1 MIKGFEKITHELTE
15 EEKKLIQPFIVGLS
29 KKIGKENAI
38 SNKTIRQKFQE
49 NRSLKISDVRVR
61 KVINHIRRND
71 LLPLL
76 CSNSKGYYIAK
87 TRDEVNDYLIGLK
100 QRISEQQ
107 TIHDSIKRQFEKKI
121 LNS

>member
-15 EEKKLIQPFIVGLS
+15 EEMLLIQPFIVGLS
-29 KKIGKENAI
+29 KKVGKENAI

-76 CSNSKGYYIAK
+76 CSISKGYYIAK
-87 TRDEVNDYLIGLK
+87 SSHEVNDYLIGLK
-100 QRISEQQ
+100 QRINEQQ
-107 TIHDSIKRQFEKKI
+107 TIHDSLKRQLNKKM